1 MKFHTASFYYVRYR
15 ILGKI
20 IRETYRQF
28 NWKIW
33 LLSVLFIALFFL
45 GQLLHLFFRMCD
57 ELFYRGYK
65 KTPVKE
71 PVFIIANPRSGTTYL
86 HRLMS
91 MDEERFTYT
100 RFLYTFQMTVS
111 FVRFTAFF
119 RWLDERTGNLIRK
132 TIDRLDKKVW
142 GGWNEVHEMGFDKAE
157 EDEQV
162 FAQALL
168 SPGIFIPFPYLH
180 QIHDNKF
187 LDRQPEEVRNGVMSF
202 YESSIRRFVFATGKN
217 KTYLAKNVMSTGRF
231 KSLMERFPDARII
244 YIVRHPY
251 QALPSFVSMCSAM
264 YSWHSPEMPNNHP
277 AKKAWAEL
285 GIDFYKY
292 SREMKTHIP
301 QNQFVELK
309 YDELI
314 RNPKEVV
321 LKIYRH
327 FGWQASEKFLA
338 RLTDENARNERFKS
352 KHDYSLEQFG
362 LNKQHIYAEL
372 GPSMDAIGFDRE
384 F

>member
-1 MKFHTASFYYVRYR
+1 MRYFSASFYYVRYR

-33 LLSVLFIALFFL
+33 LLSVLFIFLFFL
-45 GQLLHLFFRMCD
+45 GQLLHLFFRLCD

-65 KTPVKE
+65 KAAVQE

-91 MDEERFTYT
+91 LDEKRFTYT

-119 RWLDERTGNLIRK
+119 RWMDERTGNLIRK
-132 TIDRLDKKVW
+132 TIDRLDRKVW
-142 GGWNEVHEMGFDKAE
+142 GGWDEVHEMGFDKAE

-162 FAQALL
+162 FAQALM
-168 SPGIFIPFPYLH
+168 SPGIYIPFPYLH
-180 QIHDNKF
+180 LIHDNKF
-187 LDRQPEEVRNGVMSF
+187 LDSEPKEVRRSVMDF
-202 YESSIRRFVFATGKN
+202 YESSIRRFVFATGKH

-264 YSWHSPEMPNNHP
+264 YSWHSPEMPDDAP
-277 AKKAWAEL
+277 AKKAWAQL

-292 SREMKTHIP
+292 SREMKSDIP
-301 QNQFVELK
+301 AAQFIELK
-309 YDELI
+309 YDDLI
-314 RNPKEVV
+314 RNPQEEV

-327 FGWQASEKFLA
+327 FGWQPDEVFLDKLKLENSRN
-338 RLTDENARNERFKS
+338 RLFKS

-362 LNKQHIYAEL
+362 LNKQEIYTEL
-372 GPSMDAIGFDRE
+372 GATMDVIGFDKE